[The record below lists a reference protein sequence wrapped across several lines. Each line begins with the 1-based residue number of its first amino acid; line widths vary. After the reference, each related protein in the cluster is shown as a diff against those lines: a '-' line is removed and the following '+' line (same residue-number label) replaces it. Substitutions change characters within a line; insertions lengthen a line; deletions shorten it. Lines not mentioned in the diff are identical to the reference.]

1 MPKEIHI
8 TTKNT
13 IQLYIFL
20 LLLIFNTIYSPSS
33 WTDVFL
39 INYSYLYQHYY
50 FFFGIDD
57 TNLNFFYYYYF
68 YLFQLHCLHH

>member
-33 WTDVFL
+33 RTDGFF
-39 INYSYLYQHYY
+39 NYSYLYQHYY